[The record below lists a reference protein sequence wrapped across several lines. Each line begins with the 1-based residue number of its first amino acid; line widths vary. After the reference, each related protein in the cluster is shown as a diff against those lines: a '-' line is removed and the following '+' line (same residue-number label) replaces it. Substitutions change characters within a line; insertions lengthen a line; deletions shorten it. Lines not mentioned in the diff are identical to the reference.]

1 MDITMYRKQMK
12 FQKLICFLL
21 LVASALV
28 FVYSLGLSTD
38 LHDSLKNTMRD
49 DYDHHITDVYGAWIY
64 YDIQPFNHNLTTA
77 AIILILVS
85 VVLFVFNNHSR
96 RKYYLA
102 NYITTGLSSA
112 ANIGISVWAIINIM
126 SFREQYVTTVDFE
139 ALKIYCEEWNSY
151 YTDSTFW
158 FDISFVV
165 FGILIVFTALNIFN
179 AIWKFKLMK
188 EEARLIEEGLE
199 G

>member
-12 FQKLICFLL
+12 FQKLICFFLL
-21 LVASALV
+21 AASAIV

-49 DYDHHITDVYGAWIY
+49 DFNHYITDVHGAWIY
-64 YDIQPFNHNLTTA
+64 YDIQPFNLNLTTA

-96 RKYYLA
+96 RKYYIA
-102 NYITTGLSSA
+102 NYVTIGLSSA
-112 ANIGISVWAIINIM
+112 ANIGISVWAIINVM

-139 ALKIYCEEWNSY
+139 ALKAYAEEWNAY

-158 FDISFVV
+158 FDIAFVV
-165 FGILIVFTALNIFN
+165 FGLLIVATALNIFN

-199 G
+199 D